1 LSTDTLVAP
10 EPTSLEGASL
20 ASLLDNRFLVVAIA
34 CQRVIQIRAGAR
46 PHLDPDGHKPCVM
59 AVAEVVAGAVPYFVS

>member
-1 LSTDTLVAP
+1 MSTDTLVAP
-10 EPTSLEGASL
+10 EPTSPESPSPATLN
-20 ASLLDNRFLVVAIA
+20 DNRFLLVAIA
-34 CQRVIQIRAGAR
+34 CQRVVQIRAGAR